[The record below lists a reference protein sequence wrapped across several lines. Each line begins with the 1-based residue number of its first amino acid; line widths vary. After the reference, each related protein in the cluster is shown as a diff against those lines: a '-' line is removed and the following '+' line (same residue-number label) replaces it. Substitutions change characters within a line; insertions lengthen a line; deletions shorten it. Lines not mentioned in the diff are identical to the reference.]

1 MIKYT
6 QQSFHKN
13 CKFMF
18 TSIYNRILNYCNSIF
33 QNRKKDE
40 RGVCKMVYRF
50 IATTLFN
57 GNKRLTM
64 HSYREQMRNHNG
76 RQYHLQSGI
85 GRQAT
90 GNIVYL
96 LLMQG
101 KTHRLQNQLDLSV
114 RIDRILAPQ

>member
-1 MIKYT
+1 
-6 QQSFHKN
+6 
-13 CKFMF
+13 
-18 TSIYNRILNYCNSIF
+18 
-33 QNRKKDE
+33 
-40 RGVCKMVYRF
+40 MVYRF

-64 HSYREQMRNHNG
+64 HSYREQMRYYIG
-76 RQYHLQSGI
+76 RQYIINSGI
-85 GRQAT
+85 CRQAT

>member
-1 MIKYT
+1 
-6 QQSFHKN
+6 
-13 CKFMF
+13 
-18 TSIYNRILNYCNSIF
+18 
-33 QNRKKDE
+33 
-40 RGVCKMVYRF
+40 MVYRF

-101 KTHRLQNQLDLSV
+101 KTHRLQNQLGLIFMLPDKVSS
-114 RIDRILAPQ
+114 IKKYSTIPF

>member
-1 MIKYT
+1 
-6 QQSFHKN
+6 
-13 CKFMF
+13 
-18 TSIYNRILNYCNSIF
+18 
-33 QNRKKDE
+33 
-40 RGVCKMVYRF
+40 MVYRF

-64 HSYREQMRNHNG
+64 HSSREQMRNHNG

-90 GNIVYL
+90 GNIVYI

-101 KTHRLQNQLDLSV
+101 KAHRRQNQLALSV

>member
-1 MIKYT
+1 MKEESARWFIDLL
-6 QQSFHKN
+6 QQRYSTG
-13 CKFMF
+13 
-18 TSIYNRILNYCNSIF
+18 TSDSPCIHT
-33 QNRKKDE
+33 
-40 RGVCKMVYRF
+40 G
-50 IATTLFN
+50 
-57 GNKRLTM
+57 
-64 HSYREQMRNHNG
+64 HNHNG

-114 RIDRILAPQ
+114 RIDRIHAPQ

>member
-1 MIKYT
+1 
-6 QQSFHKN
+6 
-13 CKFMF
+13 
-18 TSIYNRILNYCNSIF
+18 
-33 QNRKKDE
+33 
-40 RGVCKMVYRF
+40 MVYRF

-57 GNKRLTM
+57 GNQRLTM

-76 RQYHLQSGI
+76 RQYHLKSGI

>member
-1 MIKYT
+1 MKEESARWFIDLL
-6 QQSFHKN
+6 QQRYSTG
-13 CKFMF
+13 
-18 TSIYNRILNYCNSIF
+18 TS
-33 QNRKKDE
+33 E
-40 RGVCKMVYRF
+40 
-50 IATTLFN
+50 
-57 GNKRLTM
+57 
-64 HSYREQMRNHNG
+64 MRNHNG

-114 RIDRILAPQ
+114 RIDRIHAPQ

>member
-1 MIKYT
+1 
-6 QQSFHKN
+6 
-13 CKFMF
+13 
-18 TSIYNRILNYCNSIF
+18 
-33 QNRKKDE
+33 
-40 RGVCKMVYRF
+40 MVYRF

-90 GNIVYL
+90 GNIGLFTPYARKNTSTSKST
-96 LLMQG
+96 G
-101 KTHRLQNQLDLSV
+101 PIRSN
-114 RIDRILAPQ
+114 

>member
-1 MIKYT
+1 MKEESARWFIDLL
-6 QQSFHKN
+6 QQRYSTG
-13 CKFMF
+13 
-18 TSIYNRILNYCNSIF
+18 TSDSPCI
-33 QNRKKDE
+33 
-40 RGVCKMVYRF
+40 
-50 IATTLFN
+50 
-57 GNKRLTM
+57 
-64 HSYREQMRNHNG
+64 SYREQMRNHNG

>member
-1 MIKYT
+1 
-6 QQSFHKN
+6 
-13 CKFMF
+13 
-18 TSIYNRILNYCNSIF
+18 
-33 QNRKKDE
+33 
-40 RGVCKMVYRF
+40 MVYRF

-101 KTHRLQNQLDLSV
+101 KH
-114 RIDRILAPQ
+114 IDFKINWTYPFELTEYMLPNKINWIIEQEKSNTLYLTLKS

>member
-1 MIKYT
+1 
-6 QQSFHKN
+6 
-13 CKFMF
+13 
-18 TSIYNRILNYCNSIF
+18 
-33 QNRKKDE
+33 
-40 RGVCKMVYRF
+40 MVYRF

-64 HSYREQMRNHNG
+64 HSYREQMHNHNG

-96 LLMQG
+96 QLKQV
-101 KTHRLQNQLDLSV
+101 KTHRLQYQLELSFIIDL
-114 RIDRILAPQ
+114 IHYPQ